1 MKALV
6 SLDLDGAIV
15 KSEWID
21 YIWNEA
27 MPELYA
33 EQEGMD
39 VEEAKQMF
47 FRAYDEV
54 GRGDIR
60 WFLMPYWF
68 ERFGIRKD
76 CREFIAERAHRIEL
90 YDDAIEAL
98 GYLHSAVI
106 STNAPRE
113 LAEAEAEIIKGR
125 IPDIDILLYSAVSD
139 FGMLKKD
146 PAFYRS
152 VFEDLKRRGLVEK
165 PSDIAHIGDDYLNDY
180 IAPLKAGMS
189 AYYLD
194 RNRITLKELMR
205 VTGLI

>member
-1 MKALV
+1 MSALV
-6 SLDLDGAIV
+6 SLDLDGTIV

-21 YIWNEA
+21 YVWNEA

-33 EQEGMD
+33 EQEGVD
-39 VEEAKQMF
+39 AGEARQRF

-54 GRGDIR
+54 GRGDVR
-60 WFLMPYWF
+60 WFLIPYWF

-90 YDDAIEAL
+90 YDDAVDAL

-113 LAEAEAEIIKGR
+113 LAEAEVEIIKGKVS
-125 IPDIDILLYSAVSD
+125 DIDVALYSAVSD

-152 VFEDLKRRGLVEK
+152 VFEDLRRRGLAER
-165 PSDIAHIGDDYLNDY
+165 PSDIVHVGDDYLNDY
-180 IAPLKAGMS
+180 IAPIRSGMHS
-189 AYYLD
+189 YYLD
-194 RNRITLKELMR
+194 RSRMTLYELLRIA
-205 VTGLI
+205 GLI